1 MVSDDIRSK
10 SIKSMRP
17 QITTSNAFS
26 RAALNRDINTNLS
39 SNNKKDFETRKFE
52 VFLNEYFQKQKME
65 INRDRANK
73 LYPIDRKAGL
83 IDYVNKVYLDPKT

>member
-1 MVSDDIRSK
+1 
-10 SIKSMRP
+10 
-17 QITTSNAFS
+17 
-26 RAALNRDINTNLS
+26 
-39 SNNKKDFETRKFE
+39 
-52 VFLNEYFQKQKME
+52 ME